1 MLDPKIDPATPHH
14 LTLLPAKKNS
24 SVDDSRLPAHRPR
37 SITPSR
43 EPKNTTK
50 SNVVKKDPEF
60 SIVRIIVQPRGG
72 GRIGAAWPSCNPAWP
87 SAKKEPA
94 DAGSREITIDGF
106 LQRRGNKIAH
116 LGGGVTHAACS
127 EVFDLL
133 SCHANYG
140 VLNGLGCFVFTQML
154 EH

>member
-1 MLDPKIDPATPHH
+1 MARRAPK
-14 LTLLPAKKNS
+14 K
-24 SVDDSRLPAHRPR
+24 
-37 SITPSR
+37 
-43 EPKNTTK
+43 TTK
-50 SNVVKKDPEF
+50 SNVLKRELDVAMF
-60 SIVRIIVQPRGG
+60 AISLPRGG